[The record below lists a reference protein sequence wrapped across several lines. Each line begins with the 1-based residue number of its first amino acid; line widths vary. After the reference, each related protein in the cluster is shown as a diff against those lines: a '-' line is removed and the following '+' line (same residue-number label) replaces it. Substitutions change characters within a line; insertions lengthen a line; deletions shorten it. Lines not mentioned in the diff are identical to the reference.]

1 MDIALL
7 GIFAEV
13 ARVGSFASVARQRNV
28 TPSAISRAICSLE
41 SELGVRLFHRST
53 RNVVPTEAGLAYF
66 ERVVS
71 LVEDIDQANQ
81 IARQLCE
88 APAGRLRLAAP
99 VAFGQIALA
108 APLAVFAKAHPD
120 LNFDVIFSDA
130 SLDVLQERIDI
141 SIQLGPLADSAL
153 IAKRLCPIRYVVCAS
168 PDYLRTHPVS
178 GAPAEL
184 RDHVCIGTAPPDG
197 SDCWLVRSEDGVVT
211 RLGVAPR
218 MRVSN
223 AVMARHW
230 AAAGLGIALLPEF
243 VAWEQLASGFLVRL
257 LDLFEA
263 TPHAFGTVA
272 WLVYASGKHLPN
284 KVRLLI
290 DFLVEIFRGAPPWQR
305 AEMPIDH
312 RRPTGLV
319 HPEGLSLRAHVAA
332 LKSAP
337 GLVPI

>member
-7 GIFAEV
+7 GIFADV
-13 ARVGSFASVARQRNV
+13 ARLGSFASVARQRNV

-66 ERVVS
+66 ERIVS

-81 IARQLCE
+81 VARRLSE

-120 LNFDVIFSDA
+120 LHFDVIFSDA
-130 SLDVLQERIDI
+130 VLDVLHDRIDI

-153 IAKRLCPIRYVVCAS
+153 IAKRLCPIRYVICAS

-178 GAPAEL
+178 SAPGEL
-184 RDHVCIGTAPPDG
+184 HDHVCIGTAPPDG
-197 SDCWLVRSEDGVVT
+197 SDCWLLKSEDGIVT

-223 AVMARHW
+223 AVMARQC

-257 LDLFEA
+257 FDLFEA
-263 TPHAFGTVA
+263 TPHEFGAVA

-284 KVRLLI
+284 KVRLLL

-305 AEMPIDH
+305 ADVPVEL
-312 RRPTGLV
+312 RRPTGSV
-319 HPEGLSLRAHVAA
+319 HPEGLSARSAAAA
-332 LKSAP
+332 LNSVP